1 MKKIS
6 LLLAFLGLIGVQLVF
21 SQTREITGKITSSED
36 NVGIPGAS
44 VVIKGTTL
52 GTIAD
57 ADGKFRLQVPKS
69 ARTLIVSFVGMNS
82 VDVELTT
89 AANYSIVLQ
98 PSVVSVDEVVVVGY
112 GTTTKQSFVGSAK
125 TIKTENIQVKSVS
138 NVSQSLAGEAAG
150 VQVINTSGQPG
161 SSATVRIRGFGSV
174 NGNRDPLYVL
184 DGVPFSGALNSINP
198 NDIESTTVL
207 KDATATAIYGSRG
220 ANGVILLTTK
230 AGKAGTSV
238 IEVDLKT
245 GMNVSSLP
253 RYSTIKSPEQYIGL
267 SWEALYNKGVALAGG
282 DPVKY
287 ANDNLFT
294 PSTIDPKYNL
304 WNATASTLI
313 DPATRSYISGVTR
326 KYSPENWEDY
336 GFQNSSRNEANITF
350 RGGNEKTKYFT
361 SFGFLNDVGYII
373 NSDFKR
379 YNATINLESK
389 VKPWLTTTAK
399 MSYSGTETN
408 NNGQS
413 SDSGSIFWFVDNMPS
428 IFPLFLRDATGAIVK
443 DPVFGGNQYDYGI
456 GRAFGALTNSIAD
469 AHFDK
474 SRTNRNQF
482 AGNFGW
488 NIKFNDNLSFEST
501 LGAQYAMDKYNS
513 LNNPF
518 YGSAAG
524 QGGSIY
530 KSDTQLLT
538 YNFLNL
544 LRYKKGF
551 GEHNFEAL
559 AAHESNSW
567 ESKNATASK
576 EKMVHPDI
584 DDLNNFV
591 IVSSPPTSYTDQVKL
606 ESYFGQVNYNFGNKY
621 YFSGSLRRDGSSR
634 FIGNNKWD
642 NFGSVGL
649 SWVVSKESFMKSLP
663 LLSFLKYK
671 ISYGII
677 GEQQGVGYYPAYN
690 TFDVSNLNNQIS
702 ISSRDIGN
710 PDLTWETSKMF
721 QTGIEFGLGKYIDGS
736 LDYYDKNTSNLVF
749 DRRVGPS
756 VGYALI
762 KVNDGVL
769 RNSGIEFDLTAHI
782 INKRDY
788 GLDVTLNGEI
798 LSNKLINMPIDP
810 ATSKPKV
817 LDISGLYGRAENH
830 SLFDF
835 YTREWAG
842 VDPANGTTMW
852 YQNYHDLNRNGVLDT
867 GEGITSLFDYTTANP
882 DSTIS
887 ITTTKTYANAT
898 QKYVGK
904 SAIPKVRGAFRL
916 EGRVKGFDISAQFI
930 YSVGGY
936 AYDFAYASLMD
947 NRVIGNNNWSTDI
960 LNRWQKPGDITNVPR
975 ISSGQDL
982 NVASSSTRYI
992 TKADFLTLNSI
1003 RIGYTVPT
1011 KLTERVGISSFNIFV
1026 TGDNLFLLSA
1036 RDGFNPSTSEV
1047 GASDTYRYSPLSTY
1061 ALGLRVKF

>member
-6 LLLAFLGLIGVQLVF
+6 LLLAFLGFIGLQVVF
-21 SQTREITGKITSSED
+21 AQTRDLSGAVTSSED
-36 NVGIPGAS
+36 GSPIPGAS
-44 VVIKGTTL
+44 VVAKGTTM
-52 GTIAD
+52 GTVTD
-57 ADGKFRLQVPKS
+57 TDGKFTLKVPVS
-69 ARTLIVSFVGMNS
+69 AKALMVSFVGMVS
-82 VDVELTT
+82 AEVPITGST
-89 AANYSIVLQ
+89 NYAIKLKSENI
-98 PSVVSVDEVVVVGY
+98 SVDEVVVVGY
-112 GTTTKQSFVGSAK
+112 GTTTKQSFVGSIK
-125 TIKTENIQVKSVS
+125 TIKTENLQVKSVS
-138 NVSQSLAGEAAG
+138 NVSQSLAGESAG

-161 SSATVRIRGFGSV
+161 SSATIRIRGLGSV

-198 NDIESTTVL
+198 NDIETTTVL

-230 AGKAGTSV
+230 SGKAGTSV
-238 IEVDLKT
+238 IEVDFKT
-245 GMNVSSLP
+245 GVNVSSLP
-253 RYSTIKSPEQYIGL
+253 RYSTIKSADQYIGL
-267 SWEALYNKGVALAGG
+267 SWEAMYNKGVALGNA
-282 DPVKY
+282 DPTKY

-304 WNATASTLI
+304 WNATAATLI
-313 DPATRSYISGVTR
+313 DPATHMIKDGVTR

-336 GFQNSSRNEANITF
+336 GFQNSSRTEANVTF

-361 SFGFLNDVGYII
+361 SFGFLNDAGYII

-413 SDSGSIFWFVDNMPS
+413 SDSGSIFWFVDNMPP

-443 DPVFGGNQYDYGI
+443 DPIFGGNQYDYGI
-456 GRAFGALTNSIAD
+456 GRLFGGLTNSIAD
-469 AHFDK
+469 AHFDR
-474 SRTNRNQF
+474 SRTNRNQL
-482 AGNFGW
+482 AGNFGL
-488 NIKFNDNLSFEST
+488 NIKFHENLTFEST
-501 LGAQYAMDKYNS
+501 FGAQYYASKYNS
-513 LNNPF
+513 MNNPF
-518 YGSAAG
+518 YGSAAQ
-524 QGGSIY
+524 QGGYIY
-530 KSDTQLLT
+530 KADTQLMT

-559 AAHESNSW
+559 VAHESNSW
-567 ESKNATASK
+567 ESKTATASK
-576 EKMVHPDI
+576 EKMVHPNI

-591 IVSSPPTSYTDQVKL
+591 IVSSPPTSYTDQVRL

-621 YFSGSLRRDGSSR
+621 YFSGSLRRDGTSR
-634 FIGNNKWD
+634 FIGKNKWD
-642 NFGSVGL
+642 NFGSIGL
-649 SWVVSKESFMKSLP
+649 SWVVTKESFMKSLP
-663 LLSFLKYK
+663 LVSFLKYK

-677 GEQQGVGYYPAYN
+677 GEQQGVGIYPAYN
-690 TFDVSNLNNQIS
+690 TFDISNLNKQIS
-702 ISSRDIGN
+702 ISARDIGN
-710 PDLTWETSKMF
+710 PDLTWEKSKMF
-721 QTGIEFGLGKYIDGS
+721 QTGIEFSLGKYLDGS
-736 LDYYDKNTSNLVF
+736 LDYYIKNTSNLIF

-762 KVNDGVL
+762 TVNDGVL
-769 RNSGIEFDLTAHI
+769 RNSGFEFDLTAHI

-788 GLDVTLNGEI
+788 GLNLTVNGEF
-798 LSNKLINMPIDP
+798 LSNKLITMPIEP

-817 LDISGLYGRAENH
+817 LDVAGLYGRSENH
-830 SLFDF
+830 SLYDF

-842 VDPANGTTMW
+842 VDPADGTSMW
-852 YQNYHDLNRNGVLDT
+852 YQNYHDANSNGVLDA
-867 GEGITSLFDYTTANP
+867 GESILSLHEYTTANP

-887 ITTTKTYANAT
+887 RTTTKTYANAT

-916 EGRVKGFDISAQFI
+916 EGRVKNFDISAQFI

-936 AYDFAYASLMD
+936 AYDGAYAGLMG
-947 NRVIGNNNWSTDI
+947 NGVVGNNNWSTDI

-975 ISSGQDL
+975 LSSNQDV
-982 NVASSSTRYI
+982 NVNSSSTRFI
-992 TKADFLTLNSI
+992 TKADFLTLNNI
-1003 RIGYTVPT
+1003 RVGYTVPQ
-1011 KLTERVGISSFNIFV
+1011 KWTEKVGISSANIFV
-1026 TGDNLFLLSA
+1026 SGDNLFLLSA
-1036 RDGFNPSTSEV
+1036 RDGFNPSTNEV

-1061 ALGLRVKF
+1061 TLGLRVKF